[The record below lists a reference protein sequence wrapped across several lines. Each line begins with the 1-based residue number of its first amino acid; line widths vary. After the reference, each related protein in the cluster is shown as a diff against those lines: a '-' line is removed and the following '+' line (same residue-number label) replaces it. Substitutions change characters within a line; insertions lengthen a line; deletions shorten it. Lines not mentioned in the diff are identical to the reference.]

1 MSLLDGGLFIS
12 MRVFPSIWAPASKS
26 LKSYLAEGGSMSWR
40 KWVLLI
46 IAGQLVFF
54 LVMTIAG
61 WGRGSIFRLDAPS
74 MARLG
79 APPLLE
85 SAYDDLSAITFPF
98 NTSRGRAQAVAAYAG
113 TLQEWTDVPLGH
125 SIDFFSLN
133 PINDF
138 HAFES
143 ASNITYLFV
152 VPFQA
157 LPRRG
162 YLRIYFKTH
171 QYKSAPVAVDSEKH
185 YAIMSASVPNNRDSW
200 VDSSLAWLLEL
211 FAVTWIASCF
221 S

>member
-1 MSLLDGGLFIS
+1 M
-12 MRVFPSIWAPASKS
+12 
-26 LKSYLAEGGSMSWR
+26 
-40 KWVLLI
+40 LLI

-61 WGRGSIFRLDAPS
+61 WGRGSNSRPDAPS

-138 HAFES
+138 HAFEL

-162 YLRIYFKTH
+162 YLQIRLQNT
-171 QYKSAPVAVDSEKH
+171 PVQIGPRCSG
-185 YAIMSASVPNNRDSW
+185 
-200 VDSSLAWLLEL
+200 
-211 FAVTWIASCF
+211 
-221 S
+221 